1 MSSNDFFLEFKEEL
15 FNQFKFNFIN
25 NDLDSNE
32 SIRLFENKN
41 CDIPININIE
51 RNEDKSFS
59 SQKQNSQRRSNLH

>member
-25 NDLDSNE
+25 NDLESNE
-32 SIRLFENKN
+32 SIDFLENKN
-41 CDIPININIE
+41 FDIPININIE

>member
-25 NDLDSNE
+25 NDLESNE
-32 SIRLFENKN
+32 SIGLFENKN

-59 SQKQNSQRRSNLH
+59 SQKQNSQKRSNLH